1 MDDSK
6 KNAYSER
13 IYTKIKGCYEYQRFL
28 EIQKNAFSS
37 NIGLSLGRRWQ
48 Q

>member
-1 MDDSK
+1 MDVSK
-6 KNAYSER
+6 KNAFSETF
-13 IYTKIKGCYEYQRFL
+13 YTKIKGCYEYQRFL
-28 EIQKNAFSS
+28 EIKKKAFSS